1 MRPRLATLPYP
12 IDDARPKQDS
22 QPFDL
27 KQETMP
33 FDLCRVKPS
42 DAPDAPGADAQAV
55 QPGNHPRVV
64 ERSGG
69 EPEKPE
75 PPSPH

>member
-12 IDDARPKQDS
+12 IDDARQ
-22 QPFDL
+22 QQDL
-27 KQETMP
+27 KQEPVP

-42 DAPDAPGADAQAV
+42 DAPGAPGADAKAV
-55 QPGNHPRVV
+55 EAGKHPRVV

-69 EPEKPE
+69 ELEKLE